1 MTYLLLS
8 MLSSTGI
15 FLIFRLIE
23 KRNVSNFPVIVI
35 NYITAS
41 SVGFILSGGGGAM
54 SLDFPLPFYVLAA
67 VIGILFIIMFF
78 IVARSSQ
85 KAGMAVTT
93 IAGKM
98 SVIFPIA
105 FSIIW
110 DPEDGISLLKATG
123 ILVALPG
130 VLFTI
135 LKKREKMPDLSLLY
149 LPLILFVGMGVVD
162 SIVKLAQHEYISDHN
177 LSLFT
182 ALLFGISA
190 ICGILTSLINRNK
203 LNSLFNIRAVFW
215 GILLGLVNFGSI
227 FFLVRTLNFR
237 HPVHGTID
245 SSVVFGINN
254 IGIVALSVLLGV
266 LLFRERLSRLNIAG
280 ILLCI
285 LATIILAYSS

>member
-8 MLSSTGI
+8 ILSSTGI

-23 KRNVSNFPVIVI
+23 KRNVRTFPVIVI
-35 NYITAS
+35 NYLTAS
-41 SVGFILSGGGGAM
+41 SLGFGLSREAGGG
-54 SLDFPLPFYVLAA
+54 SWDFPLPFYVLAA
-67 VIGILFIIMFF
+67 VIGILFVIMFF

-105 FSIIW
+105 FSILW
-110 DPEDGISLLKATG
+110 DPGDTISLVKATG

-135 LKKREKMPDLSLLY
+135 FKKRNKLPDLSLLY

-162 SIVKLAQHEYISDHN
+162 SLVKLAQHEYISDNN

-190 ICGILTSLINRNK
+190 LCGILISLTNRDK
-203 LNSLFNIRAVFW
+203 LNSLFNIRVVGW

-227 FFLVRTLNFR
+227 FFLVRTLNYR
-237 HPVHGTID
+237 HPVNGTID

-280 ILLCI
+280 ILICI
-285 LATIILAYSS
+285 VATIILAYSS